1 MVIPFPIR
9 ERFLIY
15 QQSIIKVIEVNKYI
29 LLFAAVLLS
38 CTFTFAQ
45 TTQKLGYVDSQTI
58 LTQLPESIKAQ
69 GDLDALTNKWTAQLD
84 SMTQTYQA
92 ALANYQKQA
101 NTMPDDKK
109 LVAQQNLIA
118 QEQSLI
124 DFRRQKFGQGTGEI
138 YKKQEEL
145 FNPVKEKIYKAIEEV
160 AKREGMQF
168 VFDKSGDIVLL
179 YADSAFDITYQVLDK
194 LKRGN

>member
-1 MVIPFPIR
+1 M
-9 ERFLIY
+9 
-15 QQSIIKVIEVNKYI
+15 NKYI
-29 LLFAAVLLS
+29 FLFAAFFIG

-45 TTQKLGYVDSQTI
+45 APQKLGYVDSQTI

-69 GDLDALTNKWTAQLD
+69 GELDALTNKWTAQMD
-84 SMTQTYQA
+84 SMTQAYQA

-109 LVAQQNLIA
+109 LAAQQTLIA

-145 FNPVKEKIYKAIEEV
+145 FNPVKEKIYKAIEDV
-160 AKREGMQF
+160 AKREAMHF
-168 VFDKSGDIVLL
+168 VFDKSGDIILL

>member
-1 MVIPFPIR
+1 MNKLIL
-9 ERFLIY
+9 FLA
-15 QQSIIKVIEVNKYI
+15 SIIICGTVV
-29 LLFAAVLLS
+29 
-38 CTFTFAQ
+38 FAQ
-45 TTQKLGYVDSQTI
+45 TPQKLGYVDSQTI

-84 SMTQTYQA
+84 SMTQSYQQ

-109 LVAQQNLIA
+109 LAAQQTLIA

-145 FNPVKEKIYKAIEEV
+145 FNPVKEKIYKAIEDV
-160 AKREGMQF
+160 AKREGMHF
-168 VFDKSGDIVLL
+168 VFDKSGDIILL
-179 YADSAFDITYQVLDK
+179 YADAAFDITYQVLDK

>member
-1 MVIPFPIR
+1 MNRLIF
-9 ERFLIY
+9 FLA
-15 QQSIIKVIEVNKYI
+15 SI
-29 LLFAAVLLS
+29 LFFGTVV
-38 CTFTFAQ
+38 FAQ

-84 SMTQTYQA
+84 SMTQTYQQ

-109 LVAQQNLIA
+109 LTAQQTLIA

-145 FNPVKEKIYKAIEEV
+145 FNPVKEKIYKAIEDV

-168 VFDKSGDIVLL
+168 VFDKSGDIILL